1 MTFFKDLERGK
12 DIENIVLEILKI
24 KYPCSVIVDKF
35 KGYDIWVP
43 EKHYGIEVKYDPM
56 SNETGNFLIEIEF
69 NNKPSA
75 LITTSAH
82 FWVIYDDFKFLFI
95 EPMKIIQC
103 IFLNKLQF
111 AEFTGKGDD
120 CAKKAFLIKKNLLYK
135 YGKLI
140 EKK

>member
-1 MTFFKDLERGK
+1 MNAPFYNDLARGFE
-12 DIENIVLEILKI
+12 IEDKVLAIVRQ
-24 KYPCSVIVDKF
+24 KYPSASLIHKY
-35 KGYDIWVP
+35 KGYDIWIP
-43 EKHYGIEVKYDPM
+43 EIHKSLEVKYDPM

-140 EKK
+140 